1 MAVISTKE
9 YIGVPRDVVENFNG
23 RQLVYVSWDHHL
35 LFAAPFLI
43 CVPPETTFGDMV
55 EQSLMPLLGPDIDSE
70 KIDWSSATWL
80 MSNETFS
87 PDFNASLADNGVV
100 HKANLR
106 FRTRGLNT
114 VCATDRS

>member
-1 MAVISTKE
+1 MAVKSTKE

-23 RQLVYVSWDHHL
+23 KQLVYVSWDHHL

-55 EQSLMPLLGPDIDSE
+55 EQSLMPLLAPDIDSKE
-70 KIDWSSATWL
+70 IDWSSANWL
-80 MSNETFS
+80 MSNQEFV
-87 PDFNASLADNGVV
+87 PNFDASLKDNGVV

-106 FRTRGLNT
+106 FQTPGLNT
-114 VCATDRS
+114 VCGAD